1 MTDNMKRYGLAGALI
16 VHTAEVFATAAHAAI
31 DQRRKWTGAPYIMH
45 PEAVVRIVQTVEWH
59 TVDMV
64 CAAWLHDVLE
74 DTKVQAS
81 DIDRFF
87 GGEIGTMV
95 YRLTDEPLETGNRPK
110 RKAMDRQRLADSSR
124 EVQTI
129 KVADLID
136 NTPSIVQHDPDFAR
150 VYLREKRD
158 LLNVLTLADQDLVD
172 RAWTLLREAEGG
184 F

>member
-1 MTDNMKRYGLAGALI
+1 
-16 VHTAEVFATAAHAAI
+16 
-31 DQRRKWTGAPYIMH
+31 
-45 PEAVVRIVQTVEWH
+45 
-59 TVDMV
+59 
-64 CAAWLHDVLE
+64 
-74 DTKVQAS
+74 
-81 DIDRFF
+81 
-87 GGEIGTMV
+87 
-95 YRLTDEPLETGNRPK
+95 
-110 RKAMDRQRLADSSR
+110 MDRQRLAESSR

>member
-1 MTDNMKRYGLAGALI
+1 
-16 VHTAEVFATAAHAAI
+16 
-31 DQRRKWTGAPYIMH
+31 
-45 PEAVVRIVQTVEWH
+45 
-59 TVDMV
+59 
-64 CAAWLHDVLE
+64 
-74 DTKVQAS
+74 
-81 DIDRFF
+81 
-87 GGEIGTMV
+87 
-95 YRLTDEPLETGNRPK
+95 
-110 RKAMDRQRLADSSR
+110 MDRQRLADSSR

-172 RAWTLLREAEGG
+172 RAWTVLREAEGG

>member
-1 MTDNMKRYGLAGALI
+1 MTDNIEQYGSAGALVI
-16 VHTAEVFATAAHAAI
+16 LAEAFATAAHAAV

-87 GGEIGTMV
+87 GGTIGTMV

-136 NTPSIVQHDPDFAR
+136 NTPSIVANDPDFAR

-158 LLNVLTLADQDLVD
+158 LLNVLTLADAGLRD

>member
-1 MTDNMKRYGLAGALI
+1 
-16 VHTAEVFATAAHAAI
+16 
-31 DQRRKWTGAPYIMH
+31 
-45 PEAVVRIVQTVEWH
+45 
-59 TVDMV
+59 
-64 CAAWLHDVLE
+64 
-74 DTKVQAS
+74 
-81 DIDRFF
+81 
-87 GGEIGTMV
+87 
-95 YRLTDEPLETGNRPK
+95 
-110 RKAMDRQRLADSSR
+110 MDRQRLAESSR

-172 RAWTLLREAEGG
+172 RAWTVLREAEGG

>member
-1 MTDNMKRYGLAGALI
+1 
-16 VHTAEVFATAAHAAI
+16 
-31 DQRRKWTGAPYIMH
+31 
-45 PEAVVRIVQTVEWH
+45 
-59 TVDMV
+59 
-64 CAAWLHDVLE
+64 
-74 DTKVQAS
+74 
-81 DIDRFF
+81 
-87 GGEIGTMV
+87 
-95 YRLTDEPLETGNRPK
+95 
-110 RKAMDRQRLADSSR
+110 MDCQRLAESSR

>member
-1 MTDNMKRYGLAGALI
+1 
-16 VHTAEVFATAAHAAI
+16 
-31 DQRRKWTGAPYIMH
+31 
-45 PEAVVRIVQTVEWH
+45 
-59 TVDMV
+59 
-64 CAAWLHDVLE
+64 
-74 DTKVQAS
+74 
-81 DIDRFF
+81 
-87 GGEIGTMV
+87 
-95 YRLTDEPLETGNRPK
+95 
-110 RKAMDRQRLADSSR
+110 MDRQRLAESSR

-184 F
+184 YRRTKSKPPAALTQRAVRTNNTTNKQAPHGDSGQMNATDNSKESQQLISLEEHNRLMSDKYRKANDPRPCPNCGKQLLDSAPQVRLMSSPPKAQVYCDACGFRGTRIA

>member
-1 MTDNMKRYGLAGALI
+1 
-16 VHTAEVFATAAHAAI
+16 
-31 DQRRKWTGAPYIMH
+31 
-45 PEAVVRIVQTVEWH
+45 
-59 TVDMV
+59 
-64 CAAWLHDVLE
+64 
-74 DTKVQAS
+74 
-81 DIDRFF
+81 
-87 GGEIGTMV
+87 
-95 YRLTDEPLETGNRPK
+95 
-110 RKAMDRQRLADSSR
+110 MDRQRLADSSR